1 MFRFGLDEIQ
11 ENTFVILILLL
22 SCKYGQ
28 ILTVKLLNNSQV
40 CKSTQYE
47 INIISFRLDMYKE

>member
-22 SCKYGQ
+22 SC
-28 ILTVKLLNNSQV
+28 QV
-40 CKSTQYE
+40 WSDIDGK
-47 INIISFRLDMYKE
+47 IIK